1 MTFAEASMSSVAEG
15 LSLCHAESPMAI
27 ISYLTT
33 ICFENGVLRDLS
45 AHLKTLGIARP
56 LIATD
61 QGIVRSGLLDRLS
74 NAIGTVPQD
83 RLYADTPPNPT
94 EAAVDAAVRRYIES
108 GSDGIV
114 AFGGG
119 SPIDLAKAV
128 ALKATHPGELARY
141 AAQGGTEPVTA
152 AVAPVVAIPTTAG
165 TGSEVGRATVIVM
178 NDGRKRAVVSAHLLP
193 RLALCD
199 PLLTAGLP
207 PLITAGTGMDAIAH
221 CVETLLSPR
230 VNPPADAIA
239 LDGLVRATAWLRKA
253 CENGDD
259 REARWQ
265 MMMASLQ
272 GGLAFQKGLGAVH
285 ALSHALGTL
294 RAPVLH
300 HGTLN
305 AVLLP
310 PVLAFNAASVGAK
323 YAQMRRV
330 LGLDEHA
337 VLPNWFTAFAR
348 AIGLPTTLKQMGVS
362 RAVLPRIAAMAVDDF
377 SAQTNPAPLSEAD
390 CMALLESVFD
400 EDLAQS

>member
-1 MTFAEASMSSVAEG
+1 
-15 LSLCHAESPMAI
+15 MAI

-33 ICFENGVLRDLS
+33 ICFENGALRDVS
-45 AHLKTLGIARP
+45 AHLKTLDIARP

-61 QGIVRSGLLDRLS
+61 HGIVRSGLLDRL
-74 NAIGTVPQD
+74 ADAMGKVPPD

-94 EAAVDAAVRRYIES
+94 EAAVDAAVRQYRES
-108 GSDGIV
+108 DCDGIV

-128 ALKATHPGELARY
+128 ALKATHAGELVRY
-141 AAQGGTEPVTA
+141 AAQGGTEPITA
-152 AVAPVVAIPTTAG
+152 AVAPVVAIPTTSG

-178 NDGRKRAVVSAHLLP
+178 NDGHKRAVVSPYLLP

-199 PLLTAGLP
+199 PLLTVGLP
-207 PLITAGTGMDAIAH
+207 PEITAGTGMDAVAH

-239 LDGLVRATAWLRKA
+239 LDGLARAAAWLRNA
-253 CENGDD
+253 CENGADL
-259 REARWQ
+259 EARWQ

-310 PVLAFNAASVGAK
+310 PVLAFNAASAGPK
-323 YAQMRRV
+323 YSQMRRA
-330 LGLDEHA
+330 LGLDEQTD
-337 VLPNWFTAFAR
+337 LPAWFTALAS
-348 AIGLPTTLKQMGVS
+348 AVGLPTTLKQMGVARS
-362 RAVLPRIAAMAVDDF
+362 VLPRMAAMAVDDF
-377 SAQTNPAPLSEAD
+377 SAQTNPAPLSEAG
-390 CMALLESVFD
+390 CMTLLESVFNKD
-400 EDLAQS
+400 FAQNRDIRA

>member
-1 MTFAEASMSSVAEG
+1 
-15 LSLCHAESPMAI
+15 MAI

-33 ICFENGVLRDLS
+33 ICFENGALRELS
-45 AHLKTLGIARP
+45 AHLKTLGITRP

-61 QGIVRSGLLDRLS
+61 HGIVRSGLLDRLTDAMGALAQ
-74 NAIGTVPQD
+74 N

-94 EAAVDAAVRRYIES
+94 EAAVDAAVRQYCES
-108 GSDGIV
+108 DCDGIV

-128 ALKATHPGELARY
+128 ALKATHPGELVRY
-141 AAQGGTEPVTA
+141 AAQGGTEPITA
-152 AVAPVVAIPTTAG
+152 AVAPVVAIPTTSG
-165 TGSEVGRATVIVM
+165 TGSEVGRATVIAM
-178 NDGRKRAVVSAHLLP
+178 NDGRKRAVVSSYLLP

-199 PLLTAGLP
+199 PLLTVGLP
-207 PLITAGTGMDAIAH
+207 PALTAGTGMDAVAH

-253 CENGDD
+253 CEDGNDL
-259 REARWQ
+259 EARWQ

-310 PVLAFNAASVGAK
+310 PVLAFNAASAGAK
-323 YAQMRRV
+323 CGQMRRA

-337 VLPNWFTAFAR
+337 DLPVWFTALVR
-348 AIGLPTTLKQMGVS
+348 AVGLPTTLKQMGVARS
-362 RAVLPRIAAMAVDDF
+362 VLPRIAAMAVDDF

-390 CMALLESVFD
+390 CMALLESVFG
-400 EDLAQS
+400 EDLAQNRQDIHA